1 MNKKL
6 MPETMK
12 ILNIIK
18 RIELEAVLLKC
29 IAVLLAYFFGF
40 YVTGRIHV
48 ESGATGAI
56 LACTSA
62 IVVLQDK
69 DLKNSLHTGWLR
81 VLGTFIGALIAWLYL
96 LFYPFSIPGMLLAVF
111 IEGIIC
117 MLLKVPD
124 NGKMATITLVVILL
138 ITKEYPNLPPWEN
151 GLLRFS
157 ESAVGA
163 GIGIFMVW
171 IEYIVQRLREL
182 WKKEIF
188 SPKKK

>member
-6 MPETMK
+6 ILAIMK

-18 RIELEAVLLKC
+18 RIEPGTALLKC
-29 IAVLLAYFFGF
+29 ITVLLACFFGS
-40 YVTGRIHV
+40 YITGRFHE
-48 ESGATGAI
+48 ESGSIGAI

-81 VLGTFIGALIAWLYL
+81 VLGTFIGALIAWIYL
-96 LFYPFSIPGMLLAVF
+96 LFYTFSIPGMLIAVF
-111 IEGIIC
+111 IEEIIC

-124 NGKMATITLVVILL
+124 NGKMATITLVVVLL
-138 ITKEYPNLPPWEN
+138 INREYPNLPPWEN

-171 IEYIVQRLREL
+171 IEYVFQKLRLL
-182 WKKEIF
+182 WKK
-188 SPKKK
+188 

>member
-1 MNKKL
+1 
-6 MPETMK
+6 MPGTMK
-12 ILNIIK
+12 IRNIIQ
-18 RIELEAVLLKC
+18 RIEPGTALLKC
-29 IAVLLAYFFGF
+29 ITVLLAYFFGS
-40 YVTGRIHV
+40 YVTGRFHE
-48 ESGATGAI
+48 ESGAIGAV

-81 VLGTFIGALIAWLYL
+81 VVGTFIGALTAWIYL
-96 LFYPFSIPGMLLAVF
+96 LFYPFSIPGMLVAVF
-111 IEGIIC
+111 IEAVIC

-124 NGKMATITLVVILL
+124 NGKMATITLVVVLL
-138 ITKEYPNLPPWEN
+138 ITREYPHLPPWEN

-171 IEYIVQRLREL
+171 IEYIFQRLRKL
-182 WKKEIF
+182 WKKEGF
-188 SPKKK
+188 SPNRQ